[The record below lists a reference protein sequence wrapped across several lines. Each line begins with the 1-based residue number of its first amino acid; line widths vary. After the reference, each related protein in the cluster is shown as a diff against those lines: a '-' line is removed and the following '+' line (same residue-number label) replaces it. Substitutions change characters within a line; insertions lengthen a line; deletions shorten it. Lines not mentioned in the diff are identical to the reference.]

1 MSAQKSY
8 QETHGPM
15 PSGPVID
22 DEGLAQQTTGDD
34 DEGLA
39 QQTTFVDAHV
49 HVTSPRISYRP
60 EVQGVIDSSA
70 AKLGKGKQ
78 DLDEADYCSAMKDQT
93 KGMSLGGAI
102 FVEVLPA
109 TDSSIDEAS
118 WVLDMIADPASSFQA
133 LVASIPGVLEG
144 ASQVREWL
152 DALRA
157 RCATETLPSQLRGA
171 RMQFP
176 EGEAG
181 DAVLRS
187 DAFAAGL
194 EELGKQGLHFE
205 FCVHADRLPAVVDAV
220 SKCPGTRCVLN
231 HCGLNDSG
239 QAFDAWKQAI
249 GALAACENCVVKL
262 SAIEEWQPRECTAAF
277 NPAPLSEL
285 ALCAK
290 LGSSF
295 KLLPQV
301 DPYSSDASITCRHAS
316 S

>member
-1 MSAQKSY
+1 
-8 QETHGPM
+8 M

-34 DEGLA
+34 EGL
-39 QQTTFVDAHV
+39 QQSTFVDAHV
-49 HVTSPRISYRP
+49 HVTSPCINYRP

-70 AKLGKGKQ
+70 ATLGKGKQ
-78 DLDEADYCSAMKDQT
+78 DLDEADYRGAMKDQT
-93 KGMSLGGAI
+93 KGMTLAGAV

-109 TDSSIDEAS
+109 TGSSIDEAC
-118 WVLDMIADPASSFQA
+118 WVLDMIADPASCFQA

-144 ASQVREWL
+144 APQVREWL
-152 DALRA
+152 DELRA
-157 RCATETLPSQLRGA
+157 RRGTDALPSQLRGA

-187 DAFAAGL
+187 AAFAAGL

-205 FCVHADRLPAVVDAV
+205 FCLHADRLPAVVDAV
-220 SKCPGTRCVLN
+220 RKCPGTRCVLN

-249 GALAACENCVVKL
+249 SALAACENSVVKL
-262 SAIEEWQPRECTAAF
+262 SAIEEWQPRDGAA
-277 NPAPLSEL
+277 
-285 ALCAK
+285 
-290 LGSSF
+290 GS
-295 KLLPQV
+295 
-301 DPYSSDASITCRHAS
+301 
-316 S
+316 